1 MEKKVNYKRRWNMV
15 MIFAALIIIVT
26 FSPLIIPFNVYKP
39 ELLGLPYSLWTGIL
53 VSFIL
58 VGLTIYGST
67 VCPGSKNRKD

>member
-26 FSPLIIPFNVYKP
+26 FSPLIIPYNVYKP
-39 ELLGLPYSLWTGIL
+39 ELFGLPYSFWTGML
-53 VSFIL
+53 VSVIL

-67 VCPGSKNRKD
+67 VCPGSKNRED